1 MQTVANE
8 ILHSTL
14 ESDLRY
20 AAALTREVS
29 VLLTH
34 NASIRRTGYI
44 KFRGDVAGTLSDT
57 MQVRQVG
64 LGGAD
69 SFVSATEIQD
79 LGYTQVADSS
89 FNLAVTRYTLQRA
102 VSDIARITG
111 SGALDPANPFVLAED
126 MALGFEECFNALVAV
141 AGATATSNV
150 GTSGVDMSADDAYDA
165 VYTLEIASVPGPWFA
180 VIAPRQTADLQESL
194 RAETGPAQFIQATQ
208 DMLSIK
214 GQGFVGR
221 FLNVDWFHDANI
233 TTAGGNREGFMGG
246 YGCIEYATGTMVPL
260 VGSSGVVIAPAGS
273 PVVVEVIRDAKTG
286 LTIPVGTAFAAV
298 SVAEQARMVGIV
310 TDA

>member
-1 MQTVANE
+1 M
-8 ILHSTL
+8 
-14 ESDLRY
+14 ESDLRM
-20 AAALTREVS
+20 AAALTREVA

-44 KFRGDVAGTLSDT
+44 KFRGDVKGTLSDT

-79 LGYTQVADSS
+79 LGYTQITDAS

-111 SGALDPANPFVLAED
+111 AGVPMDPSDPFVLAED
-126 MALGFEECFNALVAV
+126 MVLGFEECFNGLVAT

-150 GTSGVDMSADDAYDA
+150 GSSGVDMSSDDAYDA

-180 VIAPRQTADLQESL
+180 DIAPRQTADLQESL
-194 RAETGPAQFIQATQ
+194 RGETGPAQFLQATQ
-208 DMLSIK
+208 DMLAIK

-233 TTAGGNREGFMGG
+233 TTASGNREGFMAG
-246 YGCIEYATGTMVPL
+246 YGALEYAIGTMVPL
-260 VGSSGVVIAPAGS
+260 IGSGGVVIAPAGS
-273 PVVVEVIRDAKTG
+273 PVVVEIVRDGKTG
-286 LTIPVGTAFAAV
+286 LTIPIGNAFVAV
-298 SVAEQARMVGIV
+298 SVAEQSRMVGIV

>member
-1 MQTVANE
+1 M
-8 ILHSTL
+8 
-14 ESDLRY
+14 
-20 AAALTREVS
+20 AAALTKEVA

-79 LGYTQVADSS
+79 LGYTQITDSS

-111 SGALDPANPFVLAED
+111 AGVPMDPTDPFVLAED
-126 MALGFEECFNALVAV
+126 MALGYEECFNGLVAT

-180 VIAPRQTADLQESL
+180 DIAPRQTADLQESL
-194 RAETGPAQFIQATQ
+194 RGETGPAQFIQATQ
-208 DMLSIK
+208 DMLNIK

-233 TTAGGNREGFMGG
+233 TTAGGNREGFMAG
-246 YGCIEYATGTMVPL
+246 YGAIEYATGTMTPL
-260 VGSSGVVIAPAGS
+260 VGSGGVVIAPAGS
-273 PVVVEVIRDAKTG
+273 PVVVEIIRDGKTG
-286 LTIPVGTAFAAV
+286 LTIPIGTAFVAV